1 LDLREKNFPL
11 EKRKKVVVVVVRF
24 NKRMFVCLLLFLF
37 FLSATKRVVD
47 FVPFLRFNKP

>member
-1 LDLREKNFPL
+1 LDLRETIFLL
-11 EKRKKVVVVVVRF
+11 EKRKKVVVVRF

-47 FVPFLRFNKP
+47 FDAFQRLNKP